1 MIRDAIINDARAIV
15 LINIR
20 SWQLTYK
27 GIFPQPFLN
36 DLNPNDEINIEKCKR
51 KIEQYA
57 VYEINNKV
65 VGFIRYGKNRKNYTE
80 DYGEIYAIYVD
91 NKYQGKKIGT
101 KLINY
106 AFNKMKNNYKY
117 VLISTLKDNSAN
129 IFYQKIG
136 GEYLGRC
143 NFILEGKDYIENI
156 YKFNL

>member
-1 MIRDAIINDARAIV
+1 MIRDAIISDAQAIV

-20 SWQLTYK
+20 SWQHTYK
-27 GIFPQPFLN
+27 GIFPQSFLN

-106 AFNKMKNNYKY
+106 AF
-117 VLISTLKDNSAN
+117 I
-129 IFYQKIG
+129 
-136 GEYLGRC
+136 
-143 NFILEGKDYIENI
+143 
-156 YKFNL
+156 